1 MTYQTLIHKC
11 NCPEEKKNVPAA
23 KYQDE
28 IYGEGVRVFTKDIK
42 GEPCHCT
49 VCGKKYEKGSTK
61 KK

>member
-1 MTYQTLIHKC
+1 MKHELIHKC

-23 KYQDE
+23 KFQDNL
-28 IYGEGVRVFTKDIK
+28 YGKGVRAFTRNKD

-49 VCGKKYEKGSTK
+49 VCGKSYEKKVTK